1 MMYFTPFWNHVVNF
15 FFLQD
20 FCILNAIVAGNL
32 VTQNALPTLLRRS
45 WRKKIKDQGNMQE
58 EVFKHSVEIS
68 KIYSHHFFC
77 KESAKSTYLLLNYIV
92 GWFHE
97 FFCKWEWVFRF
108 STLWQ
113 EEVFKST
120 IQHSLMTFLGPILN
134 VFCENVCLVFWR
146 KIPKYILYISQI
158 INV

>member
-1 MMYFTPFWNHVVNF
+1 MYFTPFWNHVVNF

-32 VTQNALPTLLRRS
+32 VTQNALLCAFLPFS
-45 WRKKIKDQGNMQE
+45 AEAEEKKIKDQGNMQE

-97 FFCKWEWVFRF
+97 FFCKWE
-108 STLWQ
+108 
-113 EEVFKST
+113 
-120 IQHSLMTFLGPILN
+120 
-134 VFCENVCLVFWR
+134 
-146 KIPKYILYISQI
+146 
-158 INV
+158 